1 MKKTTTALI
10 FALLVSSLLAGCS
23 KYTVEKPELTPEK
36 TQQYEQA
43 IKENQEKL
51 KASEITEVEK
61 TESLQSIGISYE
73 RLGKYNDAI
82 NYYEQILKI
91 APTNFLAL
99 NNLAAIYEEV
109 EELDLAGKYVSLL
122 YQNYSKDTGTNEGV
136 TTDLIRILVKNNEF
150 DKAKIILEDYARDY
164 QSIETSPFI
173 NDQFEYIARMK
184 EAENKK

>member
-1 MKKTTTALI
+1 MKKTTIALI
-10 FALLVSSLLAGCS
+10 LTLLAGLFLAGCT
-23 KYTVEKPELTPEK
+23 KYAVDKPELTPEK

-51 KASEITEVEK
+51 KNAEITEVEK

-73 RLGKYNDAI
+73 RLGQYDDAI

-109 EELDLAGKYVSLL
+109 EEFDMAKKYIEIL
-122 YQNYSKDTGTNEGV
+122 YQYYGKDTGTNQGV
-136 TTDLIRILVKNNEF
+136 TTDVIRVLVKNKEF
-150 DKAKIILEDYARDY
+150 DEAKKVLEDYAISF
-164 QSIETSPFI
+164 QSLETGAFI